1 MAKSV
6 PRHYVPRS
14 LSRKDTRKQKR
25 ELAKSRKLYKRG
37 KYHTRKRLD
46 SYKSKP
52 SKYSAAVERIYG
64 LPRKSITMKALSRK
78 SGCSMRSL
86 ERIVR
91 KGIGA
96 YYSSGSRPNQTGHS
110 WGYARLFSALTG
122 GPAAKVDRHILE
134 EGCKP
139 GSKARRLARKPTPR
153 TKRGKVEI

>member
-1 MAKSV
+1 MANSV

-14 LSRKDTRKQKR
+14 LSRKDTKKQKR
-25 ELAKSRKLYKRG
+25 ELAKSRKLYKQG

-46 SYKSKP
+46 SYKSRP

-139 GSKARRLARKPTPR
+139 SSRALRLARKPAPR
-153 TKRGKVEI
+153 TKRGKVKI